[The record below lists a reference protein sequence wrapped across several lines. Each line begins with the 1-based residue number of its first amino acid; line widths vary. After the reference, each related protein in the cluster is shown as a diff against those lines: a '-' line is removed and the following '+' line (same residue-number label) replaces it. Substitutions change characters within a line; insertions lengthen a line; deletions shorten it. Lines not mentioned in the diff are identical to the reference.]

1 MSIEKSAIF
10 LQKNPRN
17 VFAVQKIALPLYS
30 LSATNWVRLLKQMIL
45 DNIPYRQ
52 AVQRVL
58 EYIYLRSLKSKV
70 RNEKQTVKFIWYTY
84 LIPAGTDNSK

>member
-1 MSIEKSAIF
+1 MLNGCLRKKSIF
-10 LQKNPRN
+10 LKFILEIVC
-17 VFAVQKIALPLYS
+17 VFKKSLYLCTRFREAS
-30 LSATNWVRLLKQMIL
+30 YLRAASTMIL

-70 RNEKQTVKFIWYTY
+70 RNEKQTVKFI
-84 LIPAGTDNSK
+84 